1 MSEKVKSNIFEMA
14 VPENI
19 CLHTKQL
26 IYLRL
31 LIRYGKIG
39 LWWPSLKM
47 ATNAF
52 KGEI

>member
-1 MSEKVKSNIFEMA
+1 MSEKIKSNIFEMA

-19 CLHTKQL
+19 CLHTQQL

-31 LIRYGKIG
+31 LIRYGKIV